1 MEQRNASTAGAVF
14 ISCFS
19 QEKPHV
25 FASWR
30 IQEIIKVMQKKKSAA
45 PEVSPS
51 SLQQTI
57 TKPQIAYKKKK
68 KKRAK
73 VFKILSSQN
82 SRDTTGK
89 KKKRIDEE
97 KTNPT
102 FV

>member
-68 KKRAK
+68 KRAK